1 MVLKIAKRGRIPSFI
16 VMDIMNKSNELQQ
29 LGQDILHLEVGQPG
43 TGAPSKV
50 VEAVVREMK
59 RDKLGYT
66 PAFGRQELREKIA
79 HHYKSFYDYEVGP
92 ERIAITSGSS
102 GAFILAFLSAF
113 DTGDTVAM
121 ASPCYPAY
129 RNILKS
135 LGVKVVEVQT
145 TLETNFQLTVEILEK
160 VRRDN
165 VSLDGLI
172 IASPSNPTGTMLNQD
187 ELKSISRY
195 CSKFGIRLIS
205 DEIYHGITYTLTEE
219 TAIKFNGDAI
229 VINSFSKF
237 FSMTG
242 WRLGWMVMPQKLIR
256 ATECLAQNLFI
267 SPPAVSQVAGL
278 AALDCK
284 NEFKQNVAIYK
295 MNRDILL
302 SELPKMGFSKNTRS
316 DGAFYVYTNVEDFTH
331 DSSDFC
337 NKILKETG
345 IALTPGIDFDPIRG
359 HSYIRLSFSGPTS
372 EINEAVKRLKNW
384 L

>member
-1 MVLKIAKRGRIPSFI
+1 
-16 VMDIMNKSNELQQ
+16 
-29 LGQDILHLEVGQPG
+29 
-43 TGAPSKV
+43 
-50 VEAVVREMK
+50 
-59 RDKLGYT
+59 
-66 PAFGRQELREKIA
+66 
-79 HHYKSFYDYEVGP
+79 
-92 ERIAITSGSS
+92 
-102 GAFILAFLSAF
+102 
-113 DTGDTVAM
+113 M

-187 ELKSISRY
+187 ELKNISRY

-205 DEIYHGITYTLTEE
+205 DEIYHGITYTFTEE

-267 SPPAVSQVAGL
+267 G
-278 AALDCK
+278 
-284 NEFKQNVAIYK
+284 YK
-295 MNRDILL
+295 I
-302 SELPKMGFSKNTRS
+302 
-316 DGAFYVYTNVEDFTH
+316 
-331 DSSDFC
+331 
-337 NKILKETG
+337 
-345 IALTPGIDFDPIRG
+345 
-359 HSYIRLSFSGPTS
+359 
-372 EINEAVKRLKNW
+372 
-384 L
+384 